1 MTVTVERHALP
12 EIDEQVTQRLGE
24 ELETSIQNLDA
35 SPAIFGMALNEAVL
49 RAQTQQALNPRGNRF
64 ATWDATVSAMQVGAA
79 AFAAADISEGEIKV
93 RIDHEVRT
101 IKATGPQFY
110 VSAGNWLTT
119 LWFTMIC
126 RDQPRMNQMCRIPLE
141 LLRESGAEG
150 DEYVLHWVDALQTYW
165 REQPGLPEKL
175 TAAIENSHPDIAT
188 ITPRDLLQ
196 CILYPPINLFYKF
209 LRKDHDGFNEALVE
223 ALELHNAYW
232 SAPERA
238 GDIAGFLALG
248 PLAITC
254 LAYDAGFPI
263 EVESDYLPIRL
274 LDRSWVGEFD
284 T

>member
-1 MTVTVERHALP
+1 MMVTVGRHALP
-12 EIDEQVTQRLGE
+12 EIDERVTERLGE

-49 RAQTQQALNPRGNRF
+49 QAQAHQALNPRGNRF
-64 ATWDATVSAMQVGAA
+64 ATWDATVSAMQIGAA
-79 AFAAADISEGEIKV
+79 AFAAAGFSKGQIEA

-110 VSAGNWLTT
+110 ANAGNWLTT
-119 LWFTMIC
+119 LWFTIIC
-126 RDQPRMNQMCRIPLE
+126 RDQPRMDQMCRVPLD
-141 LLRESGAEG
+141 LLRASEAEG
-150 DEYVLHWVDALQTYW
+150 DEYIFHWVDALQTYW
-165 REQPGLPEKL
+165 LEQPGLPEKL
-175 TAAIENSHPDIAT
+175 TAAIEKSHPDIAN

-196 CILYPPINLFYKF
+196 CVLYPPINLFYKF
-209 LRKDHDGFNEALVE
+209 IRKDHAGFNEALAE
-223 ALELHNAYW
+223 ALELHKAYW
-232 SAPERA
+232 GAPERA

-248 PLAITC
+248 PLAIAC

-263 EVESDYLPIRL
+263 EVESDYLPICL

>member
-1 MTVTVERHALP
+1 MTVTVGRHALP
-12 EIDEQVTQRLGE
+12 EIDEQVTERLGE
-24 ELETSIQNLDA
+24 ELETSIQNLDV

-49 RAQTQQALNPRGNRF
+49 QAQVQQALNPPANRF

-79 AFAAADISEGEIKV
+79 AFDAASIGEGQIEA

-101 IKATGPQFY
+101 IKATGAQFY
-110 VSAGNWLTT
+110 ANAGNWLTT

-126 RDQPRMNQMCRIPLE
+126 RDQHRMDQMCRIPLE
-141 LLRESGAEG
+141 LLQESGAEG
-150 DEYVLHWVDALQTYW
+150 DEYVLHWVDTLQTYW
-165 REQPGLPEKL
+165 CEQPGLPEKL

-188 ITPRDLLQ
+188 IAPRDLLQ
-196 CILYPPINLFYKF
+196 CVLYPPINLFYKF
-209 LRKDHDGFNEALVE
+209 LRRDHDGFNEALVE
-223 ALELHNAYW
+223 ALELHRAYW
-232 SAPERA
+232 SAQERA

-248 PLAITC
+248 PLAIAC